1 MQVKEIYQYGS
12 GHFGLTSGKV
22 GSHMYRVLEFAR
34 FACEKEPFDA
44 MEKAIAEVYQESGY
58 SEHYRK
64 MEFIHEYALGG
75 RPPMMT
81 HVYRSVDG
89 TIVAGKGAPERILK
103 VCRLNEQELRLLEK
117 IVLKMTSSGYRV
129 LGVCS
134 AINPAMPFP
143 AMQDDLVEI

>member
-1 MQVKEIYQYGS
+1 MAQGILGS
-12 GHFGLTSGKV
+12 SDGKP
-22 GSHMYRVLEFAR
+22 GSHMNRVLEFAR

-44 MEKAIAEVYQESGY
+44 MEKAIAEIYLESDY
-58 SEHYRK
+58 SERYGK

-89 TIVAGKGAPERILK
+89 IIVAGKGAPERILK
-103 VCRLNEQELRLLEK
+103 VCRLNEEELKLLEK

-134 AINPAMPFP
+134 AINPVNALSGN
-143 AMQDDLVEI
+143 AG